1 MTPAD
6 TRRMSQSH
14 PAAPLVTP
22 RRWSFPR
29 DTGFQNGLRLAVFSP
44 FLSLPVGCFLL
55 SASAG
60 SGEAGLGW
68 GLLHVA
74 AFGVIEAAW
83 IAPVATI
90 SAVLGFR
97 RFALGLAVG
106 GAMLLLAN
114 GLAWLLGM
122 TIGAR

>member
-1 MTPAD
+1 VTSAD
-6 TRRMSQSH
+6 TRRMSQSN
-14 PAAPLVTP
+14 PVVPLVTP
-22 RRWSFPR
+22 PRWSFPR
-29 DTGFQNGLRLAVFSP
+29 DTGFQSGLRLAVFSP
-44 FLSLPVGCFLL
+44 FLSLPVGGFLL

-83 IAPVATI
+83 IAPVAAI
-90 SAVLGFR
+90 SAVLHFR

-114 GLAWLLGM
+114 GFAWLVGLS
-122 TIGAR
+122 IGAR